1 MKIILIT
8 LLFSL
13 SLFGA
18 KLDNFASG
26 VKYFRDYDSA
36 FLKAKKEKKLLMLVI
51 VKDDCAW
58 CKKLERST
66 LANEKVR
73 QKVLDNVPVIID
85 QKHEKGK
92 IPKKYLAELFPT
104 VIFIDPKNNKEFYK
118 FIGYVKKNDFL
129 LILKDVKS
137 KYVYK

>member
-8 LLFSL
+8 LLLSF

-18 KLDNFASG
+18 KIDDFASQ

-36 FLKAKKEKKLLMLVI
+36 FLKAKKENKLLMLVI

-58 CKKLERST
+58 CKKFERRT
-66 LANEKVR
+66 LANKKVR
-73 QKVLDNVPVIID
+73 QKVLGNVPVIID
-85 QKHEKGK
+85 QKYEKGK
-92 IPKKYLAELFPT
+92 FPKKYLAELFPT
-104 VIFIDPKNNKEFYK
+104 VIFIDPKNDTQLYK

-137 KYVYK
+137 KYVYE